1 MTIIQKENEMKDIY
15 KREDKLNR
23 QNHKI
28 KS

>member
-1 MTIIQKENEMKDIY
+1 MKDIY